1 MFRVPGLSN
10 VSGVFALLVGLTGM
24 DLVIDIVTHNLI
36 FLRCWTQTN
45 VSCFRRVHKIAKS
58 DH

>member
-1 MFRVPGLSN
+1 MFRVSGLSN

-24 DLVIDIVTHNLI
+24 DLVIDIVTHILI
-36 FLRCWTQTN
+36 FLRCWTQTI
-45 VSCFRRVHKIAKS
+45 VSCFRRVRKIPKS